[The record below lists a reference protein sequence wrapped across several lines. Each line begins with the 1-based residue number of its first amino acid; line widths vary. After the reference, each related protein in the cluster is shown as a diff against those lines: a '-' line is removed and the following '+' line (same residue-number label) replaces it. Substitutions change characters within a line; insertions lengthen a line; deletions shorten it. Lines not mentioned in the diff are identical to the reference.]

1 MSRKETYYFAHD
13 YGARN
18 DPKLQDVLIDL
29 GVAGIGVFWCI
40 IEQLYEQG
48 GTLPIRSC
56 KSIAFALH
64 VDCNVVERLVHDY
77 ELFKNDGQ
85 NMWSESVLNRLN
97 RRTETSEKRKAAA
110 LARWRQNIEN
120 QSQTQ
125 VSENAKAMQK
135 QCKSNANAMHKENKI
150 KENNNKEEEEE
161 EEEEENDFADVV
173 IGDEVWVEVTAMQSH
188 LSRDDVISRL
198 ADFRKHC
205 IAQGHGKHRN
215 IVDFKSHFVNW
226 LRIKLKDERNN
237 NGARRYFDATASPEE
252 YTDQW

>member
-1 MSRKETYYFAHD
+1 MKIKA
-13 YGARN
+13 
-18 DPKLQDVLIDL
+18 
-29 GVAGIGVFWCI
+29 
-40 IEQLYEQG
+40 
-48 GTLPIRSC
+48 
-56 KSIAFALH
+56 
-64 VDCNVVERLVHDY
+64 
-77 ELFKNDGQ
+77 
-85 NMWSESVLNRLN
+85 
-97 RRTETSEKRKAAA
+97 KRK
-110 LARWRQNIEN
+110 L
-120 QSQTQ
+120 
-125 VSENAKAMQK
+125 VKMQK

-161 EEEEENDFADVV
+161 EEEENDFADVV

-188 LSRDDVISRL
+188 LSHDDIISRL

-237 NGARRYFDATASPEE
+237 NGARRYFDASASPEE